1 MAQDTKSQKIGRLM
15 QGVSEGFLPPWQL
28 LQERKLKEEEFEIRR
43 RESDT
48 EHERMLAQI
57 DHWESEGDLNKAQAD
72 TLRTENDI
80 RRMFIDSIGSGRSLF
95 ADPTREEQR
104 IPYESITPD
113 PTASIL
119 RGGPGSLSYDLYGD
133 HDDTTQTTPTT
144 RRQLR
149 PSVSDYAPSTG
160 PMRQEAPGVARPQP
174 TVGDQPAMRRPP
186 QIDPH
191 FFGRDRPLSRRPL
204 PTPSPSGTADVNL
217 TMQGTIGGQQ
227 SGGKRNPFSN
237 LNQDT
242 RQRIGYDMMGW
253 PNVLPQPGQRP
264 DEIAARLE
272 LEQAIRRQSELEQ
285 IPAVAAQKGMVGD
298 VPLYERRY
306 KDPET
311 GQERVE
317 IRTQPQV
324 ARSLRRGESEIFDA
338 PLTQAQQTVLREMAP
353 TVQSLVTIESI
364 LPHFEDRA
372 SANVTGL
379 GAEGAIGPLAG
390 PISQLRTLLPG
401 WTGLDDDLFNRM
413 NVEVYTLLNNTVR
426 MITGAQMSN
435 PEAARIKKQVPSI
448 NDRLSVFKEKLRA
461 TQANVRAMG
470 EANRMNIEL
479 DDYYR
484 MNPHVWRPEGIVGEE
499 TTGEISISGLGGGN
513 GDGNGDDQYLVE
525 EVVR

>member
-1 MAQDTKSQKIGRLM
+1 MSTQRRIGKAIESALGVGTDIWQAQKDWRLAQD
-15 QGVSEGFLPPWQL
+15 
-28 LQERKLKEEEFEIRR
+28 QEERSNRELDESIRR
-43 RESDT
+43 T
-48 EHERMLAQI
+48 TAQI
-57 DHWESEGDLNKAQAD
+57 DHWESQGLVNAEQANA
-72 TLRTENDI
+72 LRIENELK
-80 RRMFIDSIGSGRSLF
+80 RLFLDSTGSGRSPF
-95 ADPTREEQR
+95 DDPTREEQR
-104 IPYESITPD
+104 SPYESITPD

-119 RGGPGSLSYDLYGD
+119 RGRPGSLSYDLYGD
-133 HDDTTQTTPTT
+133 QDDTTHADDTTQTPVTP
-144 RRQLR
+144 RRR
-149 PSVSDYAPSTG
+149 VTPSVSDSPPVTSGQVRLPSYSFGRRRTRPVETG

-174 TVGDQPAMRRPP
+174 TVGDQPAMN
-186 QIDPH
+186 
-191 FFGRDRPLSRRPL
+191 RPLATGR
-204 PTPSPSGTADVNL
+204 SGVDL
-217 TMQGTIGGQQ
+217 TMQGQIRGNQ
-227 SGGKRNPFSN
+227 NPFSN

-253 PNVLPQPGQRP
+253 PNAVPPYGQRP
-264 DEIAARLE
+264 DELAARLQ
-272 LEQAIRRQSELEQ
+272 LEDAIRRQSELEQ

-298 VPLYERRY
+298 VPLHERRY
-306 KDPET
+306 QDPVT
-311 GQERVE
+311 GQEMVE

-324 ARSLRRGESEIFDA
+324 ARSLRRGGSEIYAA
-338 PLTQAQQTVLREMAP
+338 PLTQAQQTVMREMAP

-379 GAEGAIGPLAG
+379 GSQGAIGPLAG
-390 PISQLRTLLPG
+390 PVSQLRTLLPG

-499 TTGEISISGLGGGN
+499 ATGEISITGLGDGSGAGN
-513 GDGNGDDQYLVE
+513 GGDQYLIE

>member
-1 MAQDTKSQKIGRLM
+1 MSTQRRIGKAIESALGVGTDIWKAQKDWRLAQD
-15 QGVSEGFLPPWQL
+15 
-28 LQERKLKEEEFEIRR
+28 QEERSNRELDESIRR
-43 RESDT
+43 T
-48 EHERMLAQI
+48 TAQI
-57 DHWESEGDLNKAQAD
+57 DLWESQGLLNAEQANA
-72 TLRTENDI
+72 LRTQNELQ
-80 RRMFIDSIGSGRSLF
+80 RLFIDSGSQGRSPF
-95 ADPTREEQR
+95 DDPTREEQR
-104 IPYESITPD
+104 SPYESITPD
-113 PTASIL
+113 PTASVL
-119 RGGPGSLSYDLYGD
+119 PGRPGSLSYDLYGD
-133 HDDTTQTTPTT
+133 QNDTTQAPVTP
-144 RRQLR
+144 RRR
-149 PSVSDYAPSTG
+149 VTPSVSDSPPVTSGQVRLPSFVYGGRRTRPVETG

-174 TVGDQPAMRRPP
+174 TVGDQPAMN
-186 QIDPH
+186 
-191 FFGRDRPLSRRPL
+191 RPLA
-204 PTPSPSGTADVNL
+204 TGQSGVDL
-217 TMQGTIGGQQ
+217 TVRGQIGGSQ
-227 SGGKRNPFSN
+227 NPFSN
-237 LNQDT
+237 LDQDT
-242 RQRIGYDMMGW
+242 KQRIAYAMMGW
-253 PNVLPQPGQRP
+253 PNVLPPHGQRP
-264 DEIAARLE
+264 DEIAASLQLE
-272 LEQAIRRQSELEQ
+272 DAIRRQSELEQ
-285 IPAVAAQKGMVGD
+285 IPAVAAQRGMVGD

-324 ARSLRRGESEIFDA
+324 ARSLRRGGSEIFDA
-338 PLTQAQQTVLREMAP
+338 PLTQAQQTVMREIAP

-379 GAEGAIGPLAG
+379 GSQGAIGPLAG
-390 PISQLRTLLPG
+390 PVSQLRTLLPG

-470 EANRMNIEL
+470 EANRMKIPL

-499 TTGEISISGLGGGN
+499 ATGEISITGLGDGSGAGN
-513 GDGNGDDQYLVE
+513 GGDQYLIE